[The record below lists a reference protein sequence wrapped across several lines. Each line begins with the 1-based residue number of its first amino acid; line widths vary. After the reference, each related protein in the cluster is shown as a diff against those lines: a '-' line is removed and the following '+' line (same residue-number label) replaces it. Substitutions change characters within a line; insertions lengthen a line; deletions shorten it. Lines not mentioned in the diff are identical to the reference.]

1 MGRRPVSEKHIRSL
15 TKVSGGRSYAII
27 IPKDLINDLRWRARQ
42 KLVINKRG
50 KKLIIEDWEP

>member
-1 MGRRPVSEKHIRSL
+1 MGRRPLSEKHIRSL

-27 IPKDLINDLRWRARQ
+27 IPKEMINDLKWRARQ

-50 KKLIIEDWEP
+50 KKLVIEDWEP